1 MKYIVILGDGMAD
14 KPHEVLGG
22 RTPLEVADKPL
33 MDLLATQG
41 EMGMVRTVPEGM
53 PPGSDVANLSVMGYD
68 PAVYYSGR
76 SPLEAASIGVDLT
89 DTDYTFRCN
98 IVTLSEDEPY
108 EEKTMVDYS
117 SDEIS
122 TPEAEQLLDAVKPVF
137 ETEALHFY
145 RGRSYRHLLVWHH
158 APEGFL
164 LTPPHDISE
173 RKITE
178 YLPQGPDD
186 VLFRMMKQS
195 YDILSVHP
203 VNLARKARGLRPAN
217 SLWFWGAGKKP
228 QLSAFERKY
237 HLKGSVISAVDLVM
251 GLGVCAGLKVVEVEG
266 ATGNINTNFA
276 GKGEAAVRELL
287 GGQDF
292 VYVHVEAPD
301 ESGHRF
307 EPDNKVRSIELIDEK
322 IIRPVKAALEAAG
335 EPFAMLV
342 MPDHPTPLWCR
353 THTSDPVPYVIYRS
367 LRPETHAVRRY
378 TEREAAATGVFVE
391 HGFEMLDRL
400 ING

>member
-14 KPHEVLGG
+14 TPHEVLGD

-41 EMGMVRTVPEGM
+41 EMGMVRTVPGGM

-68 PAVYYSGR
+68 PAVYYTGR
-76 SPLEAASIGVDLT
+76 SPLEAASIGVRLE
-89 DTDYTFRCN
+89 DTDCTFRCN

-122 TPEAEQLLDAVKPVF
+122 TPEAEELLRAVKSVF
-137 ETEALHFY
+137 ETDALHFY

-158 APEGFL
+158 APEGFR

-173 RKITE
+173 RKITD

-186 VLFRMMKQS
+186 VLYRMMKES

-228 QLSAFERKY
+228 RLCSFEEKY

-266 ATGNINTNFA
+266 ATGNIHTNFA

-307 EPDNKVRSIELIDEK
+307 EPDNKVRAIEWIDEK

-367 LRPETHAVRRY
+367 GALETHPARRY
-378 TEREAAATGVFVE
+378 TEQEAAATGIFVE
-391 HGFEMLDRL
+391 HGHDMLDRL